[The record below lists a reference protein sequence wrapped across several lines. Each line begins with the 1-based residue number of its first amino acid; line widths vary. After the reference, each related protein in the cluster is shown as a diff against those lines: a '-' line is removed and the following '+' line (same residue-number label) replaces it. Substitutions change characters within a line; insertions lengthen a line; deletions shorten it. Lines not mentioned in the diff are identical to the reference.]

1 MCNTINI
8 YDNVDII
15 KYIISERE
23 NRIIIIY
30 FL

>member
-15 KYIISERE
+15 KYIISERK
-23 NRIIIIY
+23 NRIIIN

>member
-15 KYIISERE
+15 KYIISERK